1 MFVLALTRDYAH
13 PYLNLLNTT
22 GAPNYFLKS
31 ASQTSAML
39 RRLFGGGRESPKRA
53 DNNKDFLVMKKHDVT
68 IKIKDAD
75 YDGARRALLNERAKA
90 RVKDADDYL
99 PLHLAILAKAPERL
113 VLLLIDSYE
122 PALVERD
129 PMGRLPIHILSSDP
143 SCLLSYLQM
152 VLSHSPPSC
161 LMEKDANGDLPLHQT
176 IRHRCPT
183 ETSLSLLQA
192 HGGGLQTAQTE
203 TGDKEGNLALHLALR
218 HGAEDRLIYAILKA
232 NPDAIR
238 VFNNR
243 KDLPIHRAALF
254 NANLAILKAL
264 VYQGSLAVPD
274 AQGNLPIHLFFMQLR
289 GGRPND
295 DVMQFFLEDNPGSI
309 GRLNNN
315 KCTPLQILEKYHEQL
330 EKYRY

>member
-1 MFVLALTRDYAH
+1 
-13 PYLNLLNTT
+13 
-22 GAPNYFLKS
+22 
-31 ASQTSAML
+31 ML
-39 RRLFGGGRESPKRA
+39 RCLFGGGGGGNGGGSPKKA
-53 DNNKDFLVMKKHDVT
+53 DNFLLLKKHDVT
-68 IKIKDAD
+68 LKIKEGD

-99 PLHLAILAKAPERL
+99 PLHLSLMAKAPERL

-122 PALVERD
+122 PALAERD
-129 PMGRLPIHILSSDP
+129 PSGRLPIHILSSDP
-143 SCLLSYLQM
+143 ECLLSYLHL

-161 LMEKDANGDLPLHQT
+161 LTEKDANGDLPLHQT

-183 ETSLSLLQA
+183 ETSLALLQA

-203 TGDKEGNLALHLALR
+203 TGDNEGNLALHLALR
-218 HGAEDRLIYAILKA
+218 HGAEDRLVYAILKA

-264 VYQGSLAVPD
+264 VYEGSLAVAD

-315 KCTPLQILEKYHEQL
+315 RCTPLQILEKYYEQL